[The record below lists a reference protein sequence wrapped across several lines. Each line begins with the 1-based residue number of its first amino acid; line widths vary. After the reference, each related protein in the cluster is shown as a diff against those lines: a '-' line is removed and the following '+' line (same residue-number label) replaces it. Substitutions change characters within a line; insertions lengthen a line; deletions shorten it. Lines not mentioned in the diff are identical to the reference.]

1 MFPVQGFVFWQK
13 FTLDL
18 QRALSTVE
26 TNNLSWYLFLIVPL
40 YLEPTLAYFAF
51 VYYKTILAASVLF
64 NPPTNMHV
72 SVKVLMKLLV
82 LQQLVTQMK
91 FS

>member
-1 MFPVQGFVFWQK
+1 MFPLQGFAFWQK

-40 YLEPTLAYFAF
+40 YLEPMFILPLCTTRL
-51 VYYKTILAASVLF
+51 ILAASVLF
-64 NPPTNMHV
+64 NPPTSMHV

-82 LQQLVTQMK
+82 LQQLVTQKK